1 MMSSCEKISNSI
13 TVAKELIENEAR
25 SLAALHKAKQL
36 EKELRKSGRLFRIPT
51 MNGFIKTT
59 CPVKYT
65 EYNKQ
70 FKIKLT

>member
-36 EKELRKSGRLFRIPT
+36 EKELRKSSRLSRIPT
-51 MNGFIKTT
+51 MNGFIETT
-59 CPVKYT
+59 CPEKYT
-65 EYNKQ
+65 EYNNQ